1 MDYEKIAGLGGPMVE
16 GFGYQ
21 TEVRLMFLRAKKR
34 EKGFTLLEVLV
45 VIAIA
50 AVMMLIGT
58 PALISQISHTRLK
71 RSARD
76 VATEINAA
84 RMNAITKNTKYSV
97 DFVLNANPTQDTF
110 SVSVFSGSWGDDTSR
125 TAREIAT
132 GIDITS
138 PGANFSV
145 YFYPNGVSSDTD
157 NATATD
163 SAICINNTSKS
174 NDKME
179 INISGTTGRVEIDNA
194 C

>member
-1 MDYEKIAGLGGPMVE
+1 MVE

-50 AVMMLIGT
+50 AVMMIIGA
-58 PALISQISHTRLK
+58 PALISQMSHTRLK

-84 RMNAITKNTKYSV
+84 RINAITKNTKYSV
-97 DFVLNANPTQDTF
+97 DFVLNSNPTPDTF
-110 SVSVFSGSWGDDTSR
+110 SVSVFSGAWGDDTSR
-125 TAREIAT
+125 TAREIGS

-145 YFYPNGVSSDTD
+145 YFYPNGVSSNTD

-163 SAICINNTSKS
+163 SAICINNTARA
-174 NDKME
+174 NDRME
-179 INISGTTGRVEIDNA
+179 INIFGSTGRVEIQNG